1 MQGHP
6 TKVVIFIEGPLAMYN
21 YSCCVCVSLTVPVSL
36 IIIIIPVVSSQFL
49 LTSSPSSLEGAEL
62 CQENNI
68 IVNLQCK
75 IKDLQL
81 SVFLWF
87 LCEDECTAYAL
98 ATPAFNGL
106 GSVKIDDGADAIA
119 GVEIT
124 IDTAVRTGEMRL
136 SVNSTMSLDLS
147 NYSTDQV
154 RTFRCGRA
162 NSPNPE
168 SNPITLNFTITSM

>member
-1 MQGHP
+1 MSYWNC
-6 TKVVIFIEGPLAMYN
+6 KIFIALDRRYCMY
-21 YSCCVCVSLTVPVSL
+21 VCTS
-36 IIIIIPVVSSQFL
+36 IPVVSSQFL

-62 CQENNI
+62 CQEN

-81 SVFLWF
+81 SVFHWF

-98 ATPAFNGL
+98 AFPAFNGF
-106 GSVKIDDGADAIA
+106 GSVTIDDADTIA

-124 IDTAVRTGEMRL
+124 IDPAVRTGEMRL

-147 NYSTDQV
+147 IYSEEQV

-168 SNPITLNFTITSM
+168 SNAITLNFTIIRMYF